1 MAIQNGLAHQ
11 MSLELPGVDAARI
24 AYLENQWEKHF
35 ALAESEERDK
45 SPIYLVSNISA
56 YTR

>member
-11 MSLELPGVDAARI
+11 MSLELPNVDAARI
-24 AYLENQWEKHF
+24 AYLEGQWEKNF

-45 SPIYLVSNISA
+45 SPIYLASNISY